1 MRSVHISYGL
11 LFRRT
16 YFPEFSAILFGV
28 IIVVFG
34 PVASGK
40 STIARIIAERLPG
53 SRLISSDMFRRKTYN
68 RLIREVERLKELHR
82 YVVVDGTFYKGKWR
96 EELLKAAGDTPVV
109 WVYVRCSL
117 ETCLRRN
124 RERGSPVPERAVHII
139 WSEFEPPEKPDVE
152 VDTDRLKPEEAAE
165 IVLSFVGAP
174 SRLERA
180 FRGSSQRS
188 STSVPDP

>member
-1 MRSVHISYGL
+1 MKPL
-11 LFRRT
+11 
-16 YFPEFSAILFGV
+16 FPELRSLSFGV

-53 SRLISSDMFRRKTYN
+53 SRLISSDMFRRKTYS
-68 RLIREVERLKELHR
+68 RLIREVDRLKELHR
-82 YVVVDGTFYKGKWR
+82 YVVVDGTFYKRRWR
-96 EELLKAAGDTPVV
+96 EELLRAAGETPVV

-124 RERGSPVPERAVHII
+124 RERGSPIPERAVHII
-139 WSEFEPPEKPDVE
+139 WSEFEPLETPDIE

-165 IVLSFVGAP
+165 RVLSFVGAP
-174 SRLERA
+174 SGLERA
-180 FRGSSQRS
+180 SSGSSGRG
-188 STSVPDP
+188 STSVSDP

>member
-1 MRSVHISYGL
+1 MS
-11 LFRRT
+11 
-16 YFPEFSAILFGV
+16 GV

-40 STIARIIAERLPG
+40 STIAGIIAERLPG
-53 SRLISSDMFRRKTYN
+53 SYVLTSDMFRRKTYR

-82 YVVVDGTFYKGKWR
+82 YVVVDGTFYKRRWR

-152 VDTDRLKPEEAAE
+152 VDTDRLNPEQAAD
-165 IVLSFVGAP
+165 IILSFVRTLSGLRQA
-174 SRLERA
+174 
-180 FRGSSQRS
+180 
-188 STSVPDP
+188 V